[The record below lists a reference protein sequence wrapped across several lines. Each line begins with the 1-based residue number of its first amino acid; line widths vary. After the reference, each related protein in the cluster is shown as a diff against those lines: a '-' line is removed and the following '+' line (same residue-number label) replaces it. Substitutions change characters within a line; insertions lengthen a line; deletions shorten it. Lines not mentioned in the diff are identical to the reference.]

1 MKNEEIRKLREW
13 IGALSSLGSLYL
25 FRSYLTSLWSDRTNV
40 ERESRTDAKEGL
52 ASDIARQSSSHVT
65 SLASGTESRHES
77 RYLTVLLVSFTS
89 YSLLTLVMSAHPTAY
104 ASLPLHYRFIMIDPS
119 LLAKNLPRDQDVT
132 RIDHVQNST
141 FHSFIGGPP
150 GFTHHL
156 TGVSHPS

>member
-1 MKNEEIRKLREW
+1 MKGQGPEGTVKPRKDKW
-13 IGALSSLGSLYL
+13 TI
-25 FRSYLTSLWSDRTNV
+25 
-40 ERESRTDAKEGL
+40 
-52 ASDIARQSSSHVT
+52 ISSHL
-65 SLASGTESRHES
+65 SLPSGSPYGSPHGNERSEWEWGGERRGYWHTESRHES